1 VCKFDLTLNH
11 RTETMKVVKKQKAK
25 SAPGASRR
33 GKPNQVDYPEPD
45 KNLPVMRAEEPAV
58 EYWKSTQSEPIA
70 FRSSLPY
77 RLMGCAQGFMSNMTD
92 DEIKEMMV
100 RDRYGL

>member
-1 VCKFDLTLNH
+1 
-11 RTETMKVVKKQKAK
+11 MKVIKKQKAK
-25 SAPGASRR
+25 SAPSASRP
-33 GKPNQVDYPEPD
+33 GKPKQVDYPEPD
-45 KNLPVMRAEEPAV
+45 ENLPVIRVEEPAV
-58 EYWKSTQSEPIA
+58 EYRKSTQSDSIA

>member
-1 VCKFDLTLNH
+1 
-11 RTETMKVVKKQKAK
+11 MKVVKNQKSK
-25 SAPGASRR
+25 SAPGASRP
-33 GKPNQVDYPEPD
+33 GKPKQMDYPEPD
-45 KNLPVMRAEEPAV
+45 QNLPVMRAEEPAV
-58 EYWKSTQSEPIA
+58 EYRKSTQSDSIA